1 MSNSETYNKR
11 RLAEKVK
18 NFSKEVHLEIFYFL
32 RNKIKNNYTINQ
44 NGVFINLNDLDK
56 DTFDELK
63 NKVDFYDKNNKK
75 LNESY
80 HNRYCMNDK

>member
-11 RLAEKVK
+11 RLTEKVK

-32 RNKIKNNYTINQ
+32 RKKIKNNYTINQ

-56 DTFDELK
+56 DTFDELQK
-63 NKVDFYDKNNKK
+63 RVDFYDKNNKK